1 MRKTPIVVTL
11 FAVSALATALF
22 SSTTAASTKTTSTA
36 MASGGVA
43 NFAEPPGEQPTYIF
57 PLLTCPADTSQNIGT
72 FQNLLFEPLFSFASG
87 SSVALNES
95 TSLAYP
101 PTYSDNNQEVTI
113 RLKPYKWSNGESV
126 DADDILF
133 WQNLI
138 TANVSDDCNFSP
150 GTYPLNITAV
160 KVDSS
165 SEVTFKLNRSY
176 SPTWFTYNELSQVTP
191 LPAAWDLVA
200 AGKKSDCD
208 TDKSAC
214 TSVYKYLSGQA
225 NELAK
230 YASNPLWQIVDGPWK
245 LTSFSV
251 DGAASFV
258 PNKSYSGSDKPHL
271 SQFNELPFTTDAAEY
286 DTLRAGNSIQ
296 VGYIPIDEAP
306 AKGGSN
312 PAGSGYTMAP
322 WPIWGFNYIPFNLHN
337 PKVGP
342 IFAQTYFRDAMQYLL
357 DQQGV
362 VTDLLKG
369 YGSVT
374 SGPIPDDVSSSYLPA
389 AYNNDPFPYSP
400 SNAKKLLVDHGWHI
414 VSGGTTTCARPGS
427 AADDCGAGIAK
438 GASLVF
444 NMVFANAPPWVGESM
459 QNYKADA
466 ASLGIQINLSS
477 APSNSVIGDISVC
490 KPTQPSCSWELL
502 NWGTGWTYFPDYYPT
517 GEDLF
522 KTGSGE
528 NDGSYSNARMDTLI
542 DNSDYQPGQ
551 ASLNA
556 YEQYVRQQTPV
567 LWQPEAVY
575 QISEVASDLHGV
587 LPQSPL
593 NSISPQDWYF
603 TK

>member
-1 MRKTPIVVTL
+1 VTL
-11 FAVSALATALF
+11 FAILALATALF
-22 SSTTAASTKTTSTA
+22 STSTSASTTAKTTPS
-36 MASGGVA
+36 SSGGGGVA

-72 FQNLLFEPLFSFASG
+72 FQNLLFEPLYSFVSG
-87 SSVALNES
+87 SKVALNAS
-95 TSLAYP
+95 ASMADAP
-101 PTYSDNNQEVTI
+101 VYSDNDTEVTV

-138 TANVSDDCNFSP
+138 TANVKDDCNFSP
-150 GTYPLNITAV
+150 GTYPVNVTSV
-160 KVDSS
+160 KVDSA

-191 LPAAWDLVA
+191 LPKAWDLVSSNQ
-200 AGKKSDCD
+200 KSDCD
-208 TDKSAC
+208 TNKGAC
-214 TSVYKYLSGQA
+214 TAVYKYLGAQA
-225 NELAK
+225 DQLVK
-230 YASNPLWQIVDGPWK
+230 YATNPLWKIVDGPFTLK
-245 LTSFSV
+245 SFSV

-258 PNKSYSGSDKPHL
+258 PNKSYSGADKAHL
-271 SQFNELPFTTDAAEY
+271 TQFNELPFTSDESEY
-286 DTLRAGNSIQ
+286 ATLRAGNSIQ
-296 VGYIPIDEAP
+296 VGYIPITDAP

-312 PAGSGYTMAP
+312 PAGSGYVMAP

-342 IFAQTYFRDAMQYLL
+342 IFSQSYFRDAMQELL
-357 DQQGV
+357 NEQGI
-362 VTDLLKG
+362 VTALLKG

-374 SGPIPDDVSSSYLPA
+374 SGPIPDDVASSYLPSQFA
-389 AYNNDPFPYSP
+389 NDPFPFSVA
-400 SNAKKLLVDHGWHI
+400 NAKKLLVDHGWNV
-414 VSGGTTTCARPGS
+414 VSSGTTTCARSGS
-427 AADDCGAGIAK
+427 GASDCGAGVTK
-438 GASLVF
+438 GAGLVF
-444 NMVFANAPPWVGESM
+444 NMVYANSPPWVGEAM
-459 QNYKADA
+459 QVYKSDA
-466 ASLGIQINLSS
+466 ASLGITINLST

-490 KPTQPSCSWELL
+490 KPSQPSCSWQLL
-502 NWGTGWTYFPDYYPT
+502 NWGTGWTYFPDYDPT

-528 NDGSYSNARMDTLI
+528 NDGSYSSPTMDKLI
-542 DNSDYQPGQ
+542 DASDYQPGQ
-551 ASLNA
+551 STLNA

-593 NSISPQDWYF
+593 NGITPQDWYYS
-603 TK
+603 K